1 MDMMMLIVAI
11 PVITLIVALVF
22 QPIVQKRREREM
34 WEHMKNAR
42 DANEAKAI
50 ADSSIDAI
58 RSTSSCRSTGTPPTD
73 SGISSRL
80 PTLA

>member
-11 PVITLIVALVF
+11 PVITLIVALIF
-22 QPIVQKRREREM
+22 QPIAQKRREREM

-58 RSTSSCRSTGTPPTD
+58 RSD
-73 SGISSRL
+73 VKL
-80 PTLA
+80 PEHWNASYRFWNK